1 MALLTQPTR
10 SVSFSDLEI
19 KALIKKEESGD
30 KVFEAVDGLT
40 GAIYTLMEFGGH
52 DSSNRAKLTGEARIM
67 KKLDHPNLVKWH
79 ELFDIDGRI
88 YVLLEHMDRG
98 SVVSFDIKSES
109 GLASVANQV
118 LSGLSYLHLRNF
130 PHGDIKPSNFFLNS
144 KDQVKVLYL
153 GEILSKIPRVF
164 WGIGAIHD
172 EFSWDVWNVGL
183 SILKLYKGSSWRLRD
198 RNFVEISKLEEVPS
212 SSPTFREKTQKS
224 SVKLWRF
231 LVCCMQTD
239 LSKRW
244 TAQEL
249 VLHPFVKQQ
258 SSPLDR
264 MGDPDAMEDQDMM
277 MDVDAMV
284 DPDAIGR
291 IFNDK
296 TSASISVASG
306 VTSSHGEEHISPEKK
321 KRDRSSFPQISG
333 EASESTLTFSEEQIS
348 RATSSY
354 GEEHISPEKR
364 KRERSSFPQVSGE
377 PSESSLISA
386 EEQISPK
393 KKNPKICIE
402 DTEDMYDVGSL
413 KDPTQTV
420 SEVQFVLPNASD
432 FVQRCIQ
439 HCSLFLPDCEF
450 EKDKLVQLWMAEE
463 CIEVEATKRIEDVA
477 NLVFDTLV
485 KEEVIIPSKFDSLYR
500 QLKYKVNTSKSSTW
514 SLKQGNYLRID
525 DGNLDG
531 MDGEALHLT
540 WNCKRLDRSLSET
553 LKNYKQ
559 LRTLM
564 VHEECGASIKQL
576 PSGIFLDLKLLRTLD
591 LSGTHISELPGT
603 IGKLES
609 LRFLDVSETPIKRL
623 PESTDRL
630 YFLQT
635 LKLRGCFGLFALPR
649 GLGRLINLRHLDLD
663 IVGQLKSMPWGMGKL
678 TKLQTLQA
686 FLVGKNE
693 GCGIRELKN
702 MNDITGSFCI
712 SRLENVAS
720 AEEAK
725 EAALAKKQHIEK
737 LELRWHDHGNED
749 SLDTTEILEYLQ
761 PHFRLTELQITHFS
775 GSKLPSWIS
784 NPLFTNLASITLYK
798 CINCHIL
805 PSIGE
810 LPLLKI
816 LHITEMNNVRDINT
830 LFCRSHDDEFRA
842 FPALEKL
849 TLDKMLNLEEWTGIR
864 GGDFHC
870 LCHIS
875 IRYCPKLSV
884 LPSMSHFLS
893 LQHLEVS
900 HCVQLVSL
908 PEGLLPGSLE
918 SLIVRDC
925 PKLNEM
931 FREDGGQDRFKVAQN
946 IWIDFQQVSLD

>member
-10 SVSFSDLEI
+10 S
-19 KALIKKEESGD
+19 ESGD

-52 DSSNRAKLTGEARIM
+52 DSSNRAKLIGEARIM

-79 ELFDIDGRI
+79 EF
-88 YVLLEHMDRG
+88 HMDRG

-144 KDQVKVLYL
+144 RDQVKVLYL
-153 GEILSKIPRVF
+153 
-164 WGIGAIHD
+164 
-172 EFSWDVWNVGL
+172 GL

-264 MGDPDAMEDQDMM
+264 MGDPDAMEDQDTMVHV
-277 MDVDAMV
+277 DVME

-291 IFNDK
+291 ISNDK
-296 TSASISVASG
+296 TFASISVASG

-321 KRDRSSFPQISG
+321 RRDRSSFPQISG
-333 EASESTLTFSEEQIS
+333 EASESTLTFAEEQIS

-354 GEEHISPEKR
+354 GEEHISPEKK
-364 KRERSSFPQVSGE
+364 KRDRSSFPQVSGE

-420 SEVQFVLPNASD
+420 SEVQFVLPNALD

-500 QLKYKVNTSKSSTW
+500 QLKYKVNTSKPSTW

-564 VHEECGASIKQL
+564 VHEDCGASIKQL

-635 LKLRGCFGLFALPR
+635 LKLRGCFGLFAFPR

-693 GCGIRELKN
+693 GC
-702 MNDITGSFCI
+702 
-712 SRLENVAS
+712 AS

-725 EAALAKKQHIEK
+725 EATLAKKQHIEK

-749 SLDTTEILEYLQ
+749 SLDTAEILEYLQ
-761 PHFRLTELQITHFS
+761 PHFHLTELQITHFS
-775 GSKLPSWIS
+775 GSKLSSWIS

-810 LPLLKI
+810 LPSLKI

-870 LCHIS
+870 LCHIL

-884 LPSMSHFLS
+884 LPSMSHFLC
-893 LQHLEVS
+893 LQHLEVI

-925 PKLNEM
+925 PKLNEI
-931 FREDGGQDRFKVAQN
+931 FLEDGGQDRFKVAQN